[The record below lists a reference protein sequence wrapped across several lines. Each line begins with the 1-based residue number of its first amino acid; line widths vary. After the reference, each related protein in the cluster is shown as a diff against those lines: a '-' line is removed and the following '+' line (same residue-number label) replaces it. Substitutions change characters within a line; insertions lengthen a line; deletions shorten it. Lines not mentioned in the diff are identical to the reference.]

1 MAGKVAFNK
10 EGKVKDQYRIYNISK
25 KNSANDIGSM
35 KEVIERR
42 FSRKNI
48 NFKNPSLILID
59 GGVPH
64 IKAVRETL
72 DQLRI
77 KGVTLLAISKGARR
91 KPEMDLIHTE
101 SSRKLNLRKNS
112 SEFLFFQEV
121 RDETHRFSI
130 SRQRRKELKT
140 ISKSSLDSIE
150 SVGAER
156 KKALLRFFGSFDQI
170 VKASPKDLMK
180 VRGVGQRTAVKIYNN
195 LH

>member
-77 KGVTLLAISKGARR
+77 KGVALLAISKGARR